1 MNVSANTVGG
11 SGADFTEDEIAK
23 LRAAL
28 HTLGNVASVCAS
40 SARLLPRFCEDEAA
54 IGIYDGLSENAEKVR
69 AAMDDLQTV
78 LRLDSLQ

>member
-11 SGADFTEDEIAK
+11 SRADFTEDEIAK

-40 SARLLPRFCEDEAA
+40 SARLLPRFCEDQAA
-54 IGIYDGLSENAEKVR
+54 LGICDGLSENADIVR
-69 AAMDDLQTV
+69 ATMEDLKAV